1 MNRRGQALVEFVL
14 ILPVFLLILFTI
26 VDFGNLLYTKNML
39 ENQSTDIVLLFK
51 EKKSVE
57 EVSLQYKDIDIGIN
71 SYLEHYQK
79 IVMKKKFVFINPVL
93 SRILGNPFYIVVERV
108 VPNDEQ

>member
-71 SYLEHYQK
+71 SY
-79 IVMKKKFVFINPVL
+79 FI
-93 SRILGNPFYIVVERV
+93 STK
-108 VPNDEQ
+108 